1 VDLFAQPRSFTHGL
15 AVQED
20 AMRSTDKRKTDK
32 RKTVPRDQLFSLADL
47 AALGTGQ
54 VAYVRPMRSEEVRKL
69 VPQARD
75 ILGGLDLFALLD
87 ADGTPIMIA
96 DSRDEL
102 TANAIENELTTV
114 SVH

>member
-1 VDLFAQPRSFTHGL
+1 MTNTTIKSKNEAESPFT
-15 AVQED
+15 
-20 AMRSTDKRKTDK
+20 
-32 RKTVPRDQLFSLADL
+32 LADL

-54 VAYVRPMRSEEVRKL
+54 IAYVRSMRGDEVKKL
-69 VPQARD
+69 VPQAQD
-75 ILGGLDLFALLD
+75 IPNNTHLFALLG

-102 TANAIENELTTV
+102 TANAWENQLMTV

>member
-1 VDLFAQPRSFTHGL
+1 MT
-15 AVQED
+15 
-20 AMRSTDKRKTDK
+20 STDKP
-32 RKTVPRDQLFSLADL
+32 KTVAQERLFTLADL

-75 ILGGLDLFALLD
+75 IPGGLDLFALLG